1 MEGTFMRC
9 NATSKRT
16 GKPCGKHAIT
26 GRNVCL
32 IHGGKTPAGT
42 ASGRFTS
49 GKYSRY
55 MPSQLLDRYEEAIHD
70 SALLE
75 LRDDIALVDV
85 RIADL
90 LACLDTGES
99 GGRWKAVHQA
109 FKAYESAHGTAGEAA
124 ALGTLQDAIMANNGD
139 YEVWADV
146 STWLEQRRKLC
157 ESERKRLVDMHQYV
171 SVKQMMVLL
180 AQVTAS
186 VRQHITDPQ
195 VLRAISADLS
205 RLVST
210 PNHRDPS
217 LA

>member
-1 MEGTFMRC
+1 MNGGIMRC

-16 GKPCGKHAIT
+16 GKPCGAPAVT
-26 GRNVCL
+26 GRNVCRT
-32 IHGGKTPAGT
+32 HGGRTPAGT

-90 LACLDTGES
+90 LTCLDTGES
-99 GGRWKAVHQA
+99 GARWKEAKHA
-109 FKAYESAHGTAGEAA
+109 LAAYKRAHGTTGEAA
-124 ALGTLQDAIMANNGD
+124 ALDALHHAITDSSDD
-139 YEVWADV
+139 YDTWADV
-146 STWLEQRRKLC
+146 SDWLEQRRKLC
-157 ESERKRLVDMHQYV
+157 ESERKRLVEMQQYV
-171 SVKQMMVLL
+171 SVEQAMVLI
-180 AQVTAS
+180 AQVSAS
-186 VRQHITDPQ
+186 VRQHVTDPAT
-195 VLRAISADLS
+195 LRAISADMA

-210 PNHRDPS
+210 PNQRDPS
-217 LA
+217 RA

>member
-1 MEGTFMRC
+1 MEGKAMRC

-16 GKPCGKHAIT
+16 GKLCGKHALS

-32 IHGGKTPAGT
+32 IHGGKAPAGT

-55 MPSQLLDRYEEAIHD
+55 MPPQLLDRYEEAIGD
-70 SALLE
+70 STLLE

-99 GGRWKAVHQA
+99 GARWKAVRQA
-109 FKAYESAHGTAGEAA
+109 FSAYKSAHGTTGEVA

-139 YEVWADV
+139 YDVWAEV
-146 STWLEQRRKLC
+146 SSWLEQRRKLC
-157 ESERKRLVDMHQYV
+157 ESERKRLVEMQQYV
-171 SVKQMMVLL
+171 SVEQAMVLI
-180 AQVTAS
+180 AQVGAS
-186 VRQHITDPQ
+186 VRQHVTDPAA
-195 VLRAISADLS
+195 LKAISADMA

-210 PNHRDPS
+210 PNQRDPS